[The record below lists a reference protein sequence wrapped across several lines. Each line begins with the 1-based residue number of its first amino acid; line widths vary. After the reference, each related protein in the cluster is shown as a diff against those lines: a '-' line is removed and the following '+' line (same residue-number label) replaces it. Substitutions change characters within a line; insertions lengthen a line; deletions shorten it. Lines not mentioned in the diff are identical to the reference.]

1 VSRFLLVDNATGA
14 ILSTISATSEA
25 SALLYA
31 GAGQTVVAMTDDR
44 GAFVDDAS
52 MKVVSAAIV
61 TIAGGTTPAQFA
73 DLTLQEVT
81 PPE

>member
-1 VSRFLLVDNATGA
+1 MSRFLLVDNATGA

-31 GAGQTVVAMTDDR
+31 GAGQTVFAMTDDQ
-44 GAFVDDAS
+44 GAFVDDAG

-61 TIAGGTTPAQFA
+61 NIAGGTTPAQFA
-73 DLTLQEVT
+73 DLTLQEVA

>member
-31 GAGQTVVAMTDDR
+31 GAGQTVFAMTDDQ
-44 GAFVDDAS
+44 GAFVDDAG

-61 TIAGGTTPAQFA
+61 NIAGGTTPAQFA
-73 DLTLQEVT
+73 DLTLQEVA

>member
-1 VSRFLLVDNATGA
+1 VSRFLLVDDATGA
-14 ILSTISATSEA
+14 ILSTISASSEA

-31 GAGQTVVAMTDDR
+31 GAGQTVFAMTDDQ
-44 GAFVDDAS
+44 GAFVDDS
-52 MKVVSAAIV
+52 ILKVASAAIV

-73 DLTLQEVT
+73 DLTLQEVA

>member
-1 VSRFLLVDNATGA
+1 MSRFLLVDNATGA

-31 GAGQTVVAMTDDR
+31 GAGQTVFAMTDDQ
-44 GAFVDDAS
+44 GAFVDDAG

-61 TIAGGTTPAQFA
+61 NIAGGTTPAQFA